1 MTTSGKLQ
9 DVQENSLERIG
20 RCVCTALVF
29 FMAAPVSATPA
40 HSADP
45 DPHSSAITQRSTAGA
60 ARARE
65 DVLGCLLMP
74 MTQVEVGSPVIGV
87 LTEIPV
93 ERGDHV
99 KRGQPIAQL
108 DAQLER
114 ASLDAATQR
123 AKSSGDYSAT
133 KTAAQH
139 AKRMADRAEELFNQH
154 FISATDRDKA
164 LAEAK
169 IAAMHLQ
176 QAQEQREVARRE
188 VAVAQA
194 QLDLRTILSPI
205 DGVVADRYMSPGERV
220 ENKPVLKLAQIDP
233 LRVEV
238 VVASR
243 RFSDIKPGLE
253 ATVTPELA
261 GLAGVSARVTTVDAV
276 IDAASNTFRVRLELP
291 NPGNA
296 IPSGLRCRID
306 FKR

>member
-1 MTTSGKLQ
+1 
-9 DVQENSLERIG
+9 
-20 RCVCTALVF
+20 
-29 FMAAPVSATPA
+29 
-40 HSADP
+40 
-45 DPHSSAITQRSTAGA
+45 
-60 ARARE
+60 
-65 DVLGCLLMP
+65 MP

-87 LTEIPV
+87 LTGIPV

-99 KRGQPIAQL
+99 KRGQAIAQL

-114 ASLDAATQR
+114 ASLNAATQR
-123 AKSSGDYSAT
+123 SKNSGDFAAT
-133 KTAAQH
+133 QTAAQH
-139 AKRMADRAEELFNQH
+139 AQRMADRAQELFNQH

-169 IAAMHLQ
+169 IAAMRLQ
-176 QAQEQREVARRE
+176 QADEQREVARRE

-220 ENKPVLKLAQIDP
+220 ENKPILKLAQIDP

-238 VVASR
+238 VVAAR

-253 ATVTPELA
+253 AVVTPELG
-261 GLAGVSARVTTVDAV
+261 GLTGLPARVTTVDAV